1 LIHFF
6 LNFHQLIYSFICYQ
20 LLNPSLSSE
29 PIFIHIEAD
38 SKVFFFLWKSPL
50 YIGLHLMMKL
60 CTTVSFL
67 LETHKGLHTKRQA
80 TLIVFIQLETTTQWF
95 SSNLKQHNNFHTI
108 GSNNTR
114 FPWNWKQ
121 QHNGFLAFG
130 NNNTIVLM

>member
-38 SKVFFFLWKSPL
+38 SKVFFFFGNPHFTLVFISWWSCVQQFP
-50 YIGLHLMMKL
+50 
-60 CTTVSFL
+60 SF

>member
-1 LIHFF
+1 
-6 LNFHQLIYSFICYQ
+6 
-20 LLNPSLSSE
+20 
-29 PIFIHIEAD
+29 
-38 SKVFFFLWKSPL
+38 
-50 YIGLHLMMKL
+50 
-60 CTTVSFL
+60 
-67 LETHKGLHTKRQA
+67 
-80 TLIVFIQLETTTQWF
+80 LETTTQWF